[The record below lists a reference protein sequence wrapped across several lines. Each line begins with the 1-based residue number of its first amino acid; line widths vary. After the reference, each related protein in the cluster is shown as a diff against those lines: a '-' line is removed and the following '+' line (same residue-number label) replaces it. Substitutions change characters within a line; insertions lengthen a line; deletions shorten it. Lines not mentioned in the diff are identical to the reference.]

1 MPPRWRIR
9 SGVVAGARPWQR
21 GQAVVL
27 VLFGVFIVVAAGLII
42 DAGRTFEE
50 RRAAQTAVDHAAT
63 AAAFASCTGGDDA
76 ASRTAGLV
84 AAARNGYDDASASI
98 DVVVEPEIGQPNTF
112 RAAIDST
119 IPATFARLLGMN
131 DFVIS
136 VEATAQGFDCGPGG
150 GPGAIFAGGT
160 CPAGK
165 WGVDISGSD
174 AEIYGGIHSNAN
186 ASTSGSNNRFFAP
199 GDPSDPFTYVGALQ
213 NSGSN
218 NLFESPTYPRDQGP
232 TPWPEDWE
240 PVDVDAAFLAGYET
254 LAKANGTGPSDD
266 TFFDTKVTEITKDG
280 VYYTTSP
287 DGMDISD
294 ITWSA
299 SNERTVT
306 LIAPNG
312 PIKISVSIPGR
323 TLHAYDDPGLP
334 RTDLLILSNVA
345 FGDDADRCSKFS
357 INVSGQAATWDGVM
371 WAPGGM
377 IEFAGSDGSAVEGSL
392 IGWSVRLNGQSI
404 DITYDATTVSAD
416 PSVLLLE

>member
-1 MPPRWRIR
+1 MPPGWRIR
-9 SGVVAGARPWQR
+9 SGHVAGERHFQR
-21 GQAVVL
+21 GQVVVL
-27 VLFGVFIVVAAGLII
+27 VLLTVFIVIAAGLII

-76 ASRTAGLV
+76 ASRTAGLA
-84 AAARNGYDDASASI
+84 AAARNGYDDAAASI
-98 DVVVEPEIGQPNTF
+98 DVVVDPVIGQPNTF
-112 RAAIDST
+112 RAAIDSS
-119 IPATFARLLGMN
+119 IPATFARLIGN
-131 DFVIS
+131 NEFAIS
-136 VEATAQGFDCGPGG
+136 VEATARGIDCDGG
-150 GPGAIFAGGT
+150 SGLGAIFAGGT

-174 AEIYGGIHSNAN
+174 AEIYGGIHSNAH
-186 ASTSGSNNRFFAP
+186 ASTGGSNNRFFAP

-218 NLFESPTYPRDQGP
+218 NLFESPTYPRDEGSK
-232 TPWPEDWE
+232 PWPSGWKPGDI
-240 PVDVDAAFLAGYET
+240 DGAFLLAYET
-254 LAKANGTGPSDD
+254 QARANGTGPTDD
-266 TFFDTKVTEITKDG
+266 TFFTTKVTEITKDG
-280 VYYTTSP
+280 VYYTTSEE
-287 DGMDISD
+287 GMDIGS

-299 SNERTVT
+299 SNDRTVV

-312 PIKISVSIPGR
+312 PIKISVSTPGR
-323 TLHAYDDPGLP
+323 TLNPYNHASLP
-334 RTDLLILSNVA
+334 RTDVLILSNEP
-345 FGDDADRCSKFS
+345 FPNDADRCSKYS

-377 IEFAGSDGSAVEGSL
+377 IEFAGSDNSAVEGSL

-404 DITYDATTVSAD
+404 DIRYDATTFIAD